1 MKIFSMLFRTSIV
14 AALMALTV
22 GAVAADSLSDDQRR
36 SVDWLE
42 ILRAQA
48 EGDKDGAV
56 AGDASENVGR
66 KIKGNQIVADE
77 HGYGLVRD
85 GVFDEE
91 GNYLKGE
98 YKSLSDVEA
107 IDEDGKKTQFDGT
120 GNRIEASIDG
130 DRVRFV
136 HVGGQWKEEPKAG
149 FGSDFVRGVA
159 DIVGGIGIG
168 GRSILGLDD
177 SKTTEAMYRDIEEGQ
192 NKGKISGSFWDGH
205 LGRVIAQGATI
216 YALLWILW
224 MVLRGCAALVRK
236 IAKE

>member
-22 GAVAADSLSDDQRR
+22 GAVAADSLSDNQRR

-42 ILRAQA
+42 ILRTQA

-91 GNYLKGE
+91 GNYLEGE
-98 YKSLSDVEA
+98 YKALSDVEA
-107 IDEDGKKTQFDGT
+107 IDAEGKKGEFDGT
-120 GNRIEASIDG
+120 AQRIEASIDG
-130 DRVRFV
+130 KRVRLS
-136 HVGGQWKEEPKAG
+136 HVEGQWKEEPKAR
-149 FGSDFVRGVA
+149 FGDDFVRGVG
-159 DIVGGIGIG
+159 DIVAGIAIG
-168 GRSILGLDD
+168 GRSFLGLDD
-177 SKTTEAMYRDIEEGQ
+177 SETTEQMYRHIEESENTGD
-192 NKGKISGSFWDGH
+192 ISRH
-205 LGRVIAQGATI
+205 LGLAGR
-216 YALLWILW
+216 WS
-224 MVLRGCAALVRK
+224 K
-236 IAKE
+236 KKE